1 MIGLINDRER
11 VFQMIVKSN
20 YIIVA
25 GQWEDLGAGVFI
37 TYTSSEMKSQSFDEN
52 VMISPI
58 VVTLVDVE
66 RNIWDIEN
74 KTKLFSSKF
83 GRVKKLAK

>member
-1 MIGLINDRER
+1 
-11 VFQMIVKSN
+11 
-20 YIIVA
+20 
-25 GQWEDLGAGVFI
+25 
-37 TYTSSEMKSQSFDEN
+37 MKSQSFNEN